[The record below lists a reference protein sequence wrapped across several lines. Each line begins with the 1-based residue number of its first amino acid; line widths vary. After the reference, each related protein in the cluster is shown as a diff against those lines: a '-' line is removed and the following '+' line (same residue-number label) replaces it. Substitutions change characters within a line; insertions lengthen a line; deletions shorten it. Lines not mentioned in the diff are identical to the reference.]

1 MTQEKALVRGHLAK
15 VWHVMMVTSAHG
27 VIHVVVANVPPH
39 PSRVIHFA
47 NTVMGTAAILRQDS
61 DS

>member
-1 MTQEKALVRGHLAK
+1 
-15 VWHVMMVTSAHG
+15 MVTSAHG
-27 VIHVVVANVPPH
+27 ETLVVVANVSAR
-39 PSRVIHFA
+39 PSSAIHFA

>member
-1 MTQEKALVRGHLAK
+1 MTQKKALVRGHLAK

-27 VIHVVVANVPPH
+27 ETLVVVVNVSAH
-39 PSRVIHFA
+39 SSRAIHFA
-47 NTVMGTAAILRQDS
+47 NTVTGTAASLRQDS